1 MSAFLVLI
9 ITTEECFDIFN
20 FSMDLSVLVHLRLN
34 SLKPEKCEVSKKK
47 IVTIFLLKIDPE
59 NVFFSKNWK
68 KKFKI
73 LEWEINHQNIHKKTK
88 ISAKN
93 LKVENSIK
101 FTKKM
106 KIRQKSIKIS
116 FFCVNIEILSLKNIV
131 TFFFEDSHFLD
142 F

>member
-1 MSAFLVLI
+1 
-9 ITTEECFDIFN
+9 
-20 FSMDLSVLVHLRLN
+20 MDLSVLVHLRLN

-101 FTKKM
+101 FTKKW
-106 KIRQKSIKIS
+106 KFDKK
-116 FFCVNIEILSLKNIV
+116 V
-131 TFFFEDSHFLD
+131 
-142 F
+142 

>member
-1 MSAFLVLI
+1 
-9 ITTEECFDIFN
+9 
-20 FSMDLSVLVHLRLN
+20 MDLSVLVHLRLN

-101 FTKKM
+101 FTKK
-106 KIRQKSIKIS
+106 
-116 FFCVNIEILSLKNIV
+116 
-131 TFFFEDSHFLD
+131 
-142 F
+142 